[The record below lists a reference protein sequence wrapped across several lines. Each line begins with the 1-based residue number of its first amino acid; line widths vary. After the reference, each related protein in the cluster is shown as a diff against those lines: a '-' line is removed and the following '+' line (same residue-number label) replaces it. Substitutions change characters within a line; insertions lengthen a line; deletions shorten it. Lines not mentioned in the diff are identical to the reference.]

1 MLTRKKMTKL
11 VQLLI
16 ASVLLITPLFSQA
29 EITVTDSQ
37 GNKQLAQYAQ
47 RIVVLNWDLA
57 EQILELDVVPVGMPD
72 IAGYREWVSKPE
84 VPAEVQDIGTRVEPN
99 YEKIAALKPDVII
112 IASPQA
118 DLQSKLERIA
128 PVLFYQTFSASH
140 DNAQAALD
148 NFRYLAGVVN
158 KQEFAERKIAAMTDK
173 LDDLKQRLLLA
184 YDGQLP
190 KVATMRFASTTSVY
204 LYGSNSMPQYALKQL
219 GIEPALDLPVT
230 QWGAVQKRISDL
242 HTIADGTVLY
252 FEPFNKKQALSRSR
266 LWQSMPFVRGNRVNS
281 VASSWSYGG
290 AMSIQ
295 YTAEVLTESLLAL
308 APKQNNTA
316 SN

>member
-1 MLTRKKMTKL
+1 MLIRKKMTKL

-16 ASVLLITPLFSQA
+16 ASILLITPLFSQA

-57 EQILELDVVPVGMPD
+57 EQILELGVTPVGMPD
-72 IAGYREWVSKPE
+72 IAGYKEWVSKPE

-158 KQEFAERKIAAMTDK
+158 KQEFAERKIAAMADK
-173 LDDLKQRLLLA
+173 LDDLKQRLLQA

-190 KVATMRFASTTSVY
+190 KVATLRFVSTTSVY

-230 QWGAVQKRISDL
+230 QWGIVQKRISDL
-242 HTIADGTVLY
+242 HTITDGTVLY
-252 FEPFNKKQALSRSR
+252 FEPFDQQQTLSRSR
-266 LWQSMPFVRGNRVNS
+266 LWQSMPFVRSKRVNS
-281 VASSWSYGG
+281 VATSWSYGG

-295 YTAEVLTESLLAL
+295 YIAEGIAESLLAL
-308 APKQNNTA
+308 AHKQNNTA
-316 SN
+316 GN